1 MDKVAKDRKVTC
13 LGLVLLLT
21 LALYCT
27 FNTPSS
33 SHHELHKRLFVEP
46 NYNTIDPISS
56 ILRNL
61 MNDKIRFLT
70 GGSENTLEPA
80 NQGVEVSYPYVPN
93 PSYGS
98 PVYSGLLLQHTFGNS
113 YLTPALETFTPP
125 SGVKFNKV
133 VLTLNTSV
141 GDYQYDRLAHIFVG
155 GVEIWRTSTIE
166 PNGGVRFSIFSKD
179 VTPYTSLFQKET
191 TVLFLLGNVV
201 SASLRGEFAILVTI
215 DLYDSDVP
223 ALQSDDDTGV
233 QEAVSLTGVYDIFSV
248 AKPADK
254 VYPLVG
260 QANPSTLPLIT
271 LPQQSFNVKLPTISS
286 NTTRLRL
293 SLFTSGMGNEE
304 FWYTN
309 VLNRYANIYP
319 NSTMLDHGPT
329 RFINVYFNNKRI
341 ITQTPHPVI
350 FTGGISPEFWMPIV
364 SNNAFD
370 LKSYDVDV
378 SALLPYLWESSNSTS
393 NSLRVE
399 ISNGFDGE
407 VGKDWGTSAALLGFE
422 SDNVVKSSG
431 SVSFG
436 DQETVSNTMGSY
448 ENDTF
453 AQVANVKLGT
463 EFGGNLAFELKS
475 GLRIST
481 SFKHVTHGLISN
493 VQTFVNQGNVQY
505 VAHVGHNHRHLSILA
520 SNVEIFLLDSS
531 VSFPFFNLY
540 NQTSSGYPMI
550 TDTEVINIKDTAVT
564 VNGIKSLDVSVSQ
577 YALDKETQNNKTSR
591 HTVSNSHTEYNL
603 QSWYP
608 VFSDYSRKVVGNNES
623 VVSDQLG
630 SSAGGFVDIANFDL
644 ADTGSYDATKKFI
657 TESFHGEYSEY
668 LDPIFES
675 IELSN
680 IPAGLSSSHE
690 KRFVTLRGTKWEVKD
705 RLLR

>member
-1 MDKVAKDRKVTC
+1 MEKIVKSRKVTC
-13 LGLVLLLT
+13 LGLVLMLT
-21 LALYCT
+21 LGLYCT
-27 FNTPSS
+27 FNSPSS
-33 SHHELHKRLFVEP
+33 SHHELHKRIFVEP
-46 NYNTIDPISS
+46 NYNLIDPITS
-56 ILRNL
+56 IFRNL

-70 GGSENTLEPA
+70 GGSDNTIEPA
-80 NQGVEVSYPYVPN
+80 NEGVEVSYPYVPN

-98 PVYSGLLLQHTFGNS
+98 PVYSGMLLQHTFGNS
-113 YLTPALETFTPP
+113 YNSPALQTFTPP
-125 SGVKFNKV
+125 PGVKFNKV

-141 GDYQYDRLAHIFVG
+141 GDFQYDRLAHLFVG

-179 VTPYTSLFQKET
+179 VTPYTSLFQQDT
-191 TVLFLLGNVV
+191 TVLFVLGNIV
-201 SASLRGEFAILVTI
+201 SATLKGEFAILLTV

-233 QEAVSLTGVYDIFSV
+233 QQAVSLTGAYDIFSV

-254 VYPLVG
+254 VYPLVA
-260 QANPSTLPLIT
+260 QTNPSSVPLID
-271 LPQQSFNVKLPTISS
+271 LPRQSFNVKLPTISS

-293 SLFTSGMGNEE
+293 SLFTSGEGNEE

-309 VLNRYANIYP
+309 VLNSYANIYP
-319 NSTMLDHGPT
+319 NNTMLHHGPT
-329 RFINVYFNNKRI
+329 RFINVYFNDKRI

-350 FTGGISPEFWMPIV
+350 FTGGISPDFWMPIV

-422 SDNVVKSSG
+422 SDKVVKSSG
-431 SVSFG
+431 TVSFG
-436 DQETVSNTMGSY
+436 DQVTVSNTMGSY
-448 ENDTF
+448 DNETF

-475 GLRIST
+475 GSRIST
-481 SFKHVTHGLISN
+481 TFNHVSHGLISN
-493 VQTFVNQGNVQY
+493 VQTYVEEGNIQY
-505 VAHVGHNHRHLSILA
+505 IAHVGHNHRHLSILEA
-520 SNVEIFLLDSS
+520 NVEFFLLDST
-531 VSFPFFNLY
+531 VSFPFFNIY
-540 NQTSSGYPMI
+540 NQTGSDYPLK

-577 YALDKETQNNKTSR
+577 YALDNETQYNKTSR
-591 HTVSNSHTEYNL
+591 HTVANSHTEYNL

-608 VFSDYSRKVVGNNES
+608 VFSDYSRKVVGSNES
-623 VVSDQLG
+623 VVSDQHG
-630 SSAGGFVDIANFDL
+630 SSAGGFVDIADFDL
-644 ADTGSYDATKKFI
+644 SDTGNYDATKKFI
-657 TESFHGEYSEY
+657 TESFHGEYAEY
-668 LDPIFES
+668 LDPLFES
-675 IELSN
+675 IELTN

-690 KRFVTLRGTKWEVKD
+690 KRFVTLRGTRWEIKD
-705 RLLR
+705 RFLR